1 MTTLPVP
8 AEVSHVRV
16 YLTNLSIVATDASDA
31 DTLPDWQPAVGSV
44 TLAPL
49 LSTGSV
55 VTTSSGRG
63 FVPLAKTFTLDAT
76 GSFEGWVLNSA
87 DADLSPSGWSYR
99 VTVTITSPSA
109 TVIVGTFTPGAAT
122 TDANLLPLLPVSS
135 STGGDV
141 VIPAGIPAGGT
152 TGQALVKA
160 SDADFDVEW
169 APGGTG
175 GGGGGVTD
183 HGALSGLA
191 DDDHTQYALA
201 DGSRG
206 AFAAPLGAD
215 DNYVTDAEKAA
226 LHSHSNLTA
235 LNAVSGTNTGDQDLS
250 GLVPNTRTVNGKPLS
265 ANVTLNASDVGAA
278 TPQQVTDGDTATL
291 SAAQSHAQALV
302 DALTAASP
310 ATLDTL
316 AEIAAALGAD
326 PNFAATMTAALAARV
341 RFDAAQSLTVGEQAQ
356 ARSNIGAGTSSF
368 SGAYSDLSS
377 KPTLGTAAAEDT
389 TAFAAT
395 SHTHAAADIDSGN
408 AELGSMLMATGGG
421 SSWFANV
428 TDARTYLETAHES
441 GAFFANT
448 VSASGAAR
456 TLAIRPAH
464 RVVMN
469 ANCTFTFTNPTFP
482 NGTSHAFFL
491 HLSGAFTPTF
501 PASVSWVGGSAPT
514 YTSTGPVYR
523 FLTLNGGTTWLGWRI
538 TQFSGDYADLTG
550 KPTLGTA
557 AATASTDYATAAQ
570 GAKADSALQPATPQ
584 AINAQTGAY
593 TLVASDAGKMV
604 KMTLA
609 AAADLTVPANVFT
622 AGQRVDIADRGT
634 ARVTVVAGSGMT
646 INPPAGGSLVMEGQ
660 YSAASLFFWSAT
672 EADLIGLVAAS

>member
-1 MTTLPVP
+1 MSLQTPEGVSYGLVIGRWIQIVGDTPDDPDKLPDTKPISGSVGFTRKVKTTIREDTTQEDGSYVGIAKQSITGYLRTVDGELAVSVDNDTTGLWLVTGVYTVVFTLSGTTWPSFDIEVTEAHTLETPLDLISASPYVAPVGANPVVIMVP
-8 AEVSHVRV
+8 A
-16 YLTNLSIVATDASDA
+16 SI
-31 DTLPDWQPAVGSV
+31 PDGHLLVKEGSSV
-44 TLAPL
+44 T
-49 LSTGSV
+49 G
-55 VTTSSGRG
+55 
-63 FVPLAKTFTLDAT
+63 LD
-76 GSFEGWVLNSA
+76 
-87 DADLSPSGWSYR
+87 P
-99 VTVTITSPSA
+99 
-109 TVIVGTFTPGAAT
+109 
-122 TDANLLPLLPVSS
+122 ANL
-135 STGGDV
+135 GG
-141 VIPAGIPAGGT
+141 
-152 TGQALVKA
+152 
-160 SDADFDVEW
+160 
-169 APGGTG
+169 PGGG
-175 GGGGGVTD
+175 ATD
-183 HGALSGLA
+183 HGALSGLE
-191 DDDHTQYALA
+191 DDDHKQYALA

-206 AFAAPLGAD
+206 SFAPPLGAD
-215 DNYVTDAEKAA
+215 DNYVTDAQLAA
-226 LHSHSNLTA
+226 LHSHTNKTA
-235 LNAVSGTNTGDQDLS
+235 LDQVSGVNTGDQDLS

-377 KPTLGTAAAEDT
+377 KPTLGDAAAKNTGT
-389 TAFAAT
+389 TAGTVAAGDDSRIT
-395 SHTHAAADIDSGN
+395 GAAQKSANLSDLAN
-408 AELGSMLMATGGG
+408 AGT
-421 SSWFANV
+421 
-428 TDARTYLETAHES
+428 ART
-441 GAFFANT
+441 N
-448 VSASGAAR
+448 
-456 TLAIRPAH
+456 
-464 RVVMN
+464 
-469 ANCTFTFTNPTFP
+469 
-482 NGTSHAFFL
+482 
-491 HLSGAFTPTF
+491 
-501 PASVSWVGGSAPT
+501 
-514 YTSTGPVYR
+514 
-523 FLTLNGGTTWLGWRI
+523 LG
-538 TQFSGDYADLTG
+538 
-550 KPTLGTA
+550 LGTA
-557 AATASTDYATAAQ
+557 ATAETTDFAPIT
-570 GAKADSALQPATPQ
+570 Q

-646 INPPAGGSLVMEGQ
+646 VNPPAGGSLVMEGQ

>member
-1 MTTLPVP
+1 MVP
-8 AEVSHVRV
+8 A
-16 YLTNLSIVATDASDA
+16 SI
-31 DTLPDWQPAVGSV
+31 PDGHLLVKEGSSV
-44 TLAPL
+44 T
-49 LSTGSV
+49 G
-55 VTTSSGRG
+55 
-63 FVPLAKTFTLDAT
+63 LDPASL
-76 GSFEGWVLNSA
+76 GG
-87 DADLSPSGWSYR
+87 PS
-99 VTVTITSPSA
+99 
-109 TVIVGTFTPGAAT
+109 
-122 TDANLLPLLPVSS
+122 
-135 STGGDV
+135 
-141 VIPAGIPAGGT
+141 
-152 TGQALVKA
+152 
-160 SDADFDVEW
+160 
-169 APGGTG
+169 
-175 GGGGGVTD
+175 GGVTD
-183 HGALSGLA
+183 HGALNGLLN
-191 DDDHTQYALA
+191 DDHKQYALT

-206 AFAAPLGAD
+206 TFAPPLGAD
-215 DNYVTDAEKAA
+215 DNYVTDAQLAA
-226 LHSHSNLTA
+226 LHSHTNKTA
-235 LNAVSGTNTGDQDLS
+235 LDQVSGVNTGDQDLS

-265 ANVTLNASDVGAA
+265 ANVALTASDVGAA

-302 DALTAASP
+302 NALTAASP

-341 RFDAAQSLTVGEQAQ
+341 RVDAAQSLTVGEQAQ

-377 KPTLGTAAAEDT
+377 KPTLGDAAAKNIGT
-389 TAFAAT
+389 TAGTVAAGD
-395 SHTHAAADIDSGN
+395 HTHAAAGIDSKN
-408 AELGSMLMATGGG
+408 AELGSLLMATGAGG
-421 SSWFANV
+421 SWFAPV
-428 TDARTYLETAHES
+428 SEARPYLQAAHES
-441 GAFFANT
+441 GSFFAMN
-448 VSASGAAR
+448 VAASGAAR
-456 TLAIRPAH
+456 TLAVWPAH
-464 RVVMN
+464 RVTMN
-469 ANCTFTFTNPTFP
+469 ANCTFTFTKPTSP
-482 NGTSHAFFL
+482 VGTSHAFFL

-514 YTSTGPVYR
+514 YTSAGTVYR

-557 AATASTDYATAAQ
+557 AATAATDYATAAQ
-570 GAKADSALQPATPQ
+570 GAKANTALQVATPQ
-584 AINAQTGAY
+584 PINAQTGAY
-593 TLVASDAGKMV
+593 TLVSADAGKMV